1 MLVGF
6 DIGGTKCAVCIGK
19 EENGQMTVVDKRV
32 IPTDLTIS
40 PYRIIDRMCVL
51 AEEMT
56 DDLSTI
62 GISCGGPLNSRT
74 GVILS
79 PPNLRGWDEVTIVS
93 YLQERYHGK
102 AALQNDANA
111 CALAEWK
118 WGAGKDTENM
128 IFLTFGTGMGAG
140 IIANGQML
148 DGSCGFGGE
157 VGHLRLA
164 ENGPVG
170 FGKRGSFEGFCSGGG
185 LAQIGRTLAM
195 EKIQCGAS
203 TAYCGSYD
211 ELDAVTAKSIA
222 EAAYAGDE
230 TALEAYRLCGEYL
243 GKGLSLLVDIL
254 NPEVIV
260 IGSIFARAE
269 DLLRPSM
276 EAVMKKECIPYS
288 LKACRVLPALLG
300 ESIGDLA
307 ALAVA
312 AEIKRR

>member
-6 DIGGTKCAVCIGK
+6 DIGGTKCAVCVG
-19 EENGQMTVVDKRV
+19 EEVNGVMRVVEKKV
-32 IPTDLTIS
+32 IPTDLS
-40 PYRIIDRMCVL
+40 VGPYGMIDRMCAL

-56 DDLSTI
+56 DDLSVI
-62 GISCGGPLNSRT
+62 GISCGGPLNSKT

-79 PPNLRGWDEVTIVS
+79 PPNLRGWDEVEIVK
-93 YLQERYHGK
+93 YLENKYHGK
-102 AALQNDANA
+102 VALQNDANA

-118 WGAGKDTENM
+118 WGAGKGTENM
-128 IFLTFGTGMGAG
+128 VFLTFGTGMGAG

-148 DGSCGFGGE
+148 DGACGFGGE
-157 VGHLRLA
+157 VGHLRLDDH
-164 ENGPVG
+164 GPVG
-170 FGKRGSFEGFCSGGG
+170 FGKEGSFEGFCSGSG

-195 EKIQCGAS
+195 EQIQCGKP
-203 TAYCGSYD
+203 TAYCKSYD
-211 ELDAVTAKSIA
+211 ELPLVTAKSIA

-230 TALEAYRLCGEYL
+230 TAIKAYRVCGTYL

-260 IGSIFARAE
+260 IGSVFARSE
-269 DLLRPSM
+269 DLLRPTM
-276 EAVMKKECIPYS
+276 EAEMKKECIPYS
-288 LKACRVLPALLG
+288 LEVCRVVPAALG

-312 AEIKRR
+312 AEAMKR

>member
-1 MLVGF
+1 MIGF
-6 DIGGTKCAVCIGK
+6 DIGGTKCAVSCGSL
-19 EENGQMTVVDKRV
+19 ENGLVRISCRRE
-32 IPTDLTIS
+32 IPTDTQIS
-40 PYRIIDRMCVL
+40 PYEMIDRMCAL

-56 DDLSTI
+56 DDLSVI

-79 PPNLRGWDEVTIVS
+79 PPNLRGWDEVHIVE
-93 YLQERYHGK
+93 YLQSRYGGK
-102 AALQNDANA
+102 VVLQNDANA

-118 WGAGKDTENM
+118 WGAGKGTENM
-128 IFLTFGTGMGAG
+128 VFLTFGTGMGAG
-140 IIANGQML
+140 IIANGKML
-148 DGSCGFGGE
+148 DGACGFGGE

-195 EKIQCGAS
+195 EKIQCGIP
-203 TAYCGSYD
+203 TAYCRSYD
-211 ELDAVTAKSIA
+211 ELMGVTAKSIA

-230 TALEAYRLCGEYL
+230 TAIEVYRLCGEYL

-254 NPEVIV
+254 NPEAIV
-260 IGSIFARAE
+260 IGSVFARAE

-276 EAVMKKECIPYS
+276 EEVMKKECIPYS
-288 LKACRVLPALLG
+288 LDVCRVVPAALG

-312 AEIKRR
+312 AAATED